1 MELALKL
8 ALGLALLVALA
19 AGLLAV
25 LGADFVAGLIVLV
38 AGLAAGLD
46 ADLGAG
52 LEADLGADFD
62 AVLGAV
68 LAPAFAV
75 GLVPDVAGALRVG
88 FKASEPIGPTGTES
102 RRVGVRPALTLAFF
116 LATGLRT
123 GSAGL
128 GAPSFKRTG
137 LSPQISSRL

>member
-1 MELALKL
+1 MELALEL

-25 LGADFVAGLIVLV
+25 LATDFVAGLIVLV
-38 AGLAAGLD
+38 TGLA
-46 ADLGAG
+46 AG

-75 GLVPDVAGALRVG
+75 GLAPDVAGALRVG